1 MIITVLDYGL
11 GKLQII
17 KIIKEHLDMDLPE
30 IKDLFSSCPF
40 QLNVDDAIKA
50 IKLKDALVRNGCKV
64 SCTSETDD
72 INYGELSTKNLQ
84 LLAEEC
90 DGKACLELSKRY
102 AHGTTLLQC
111 DKERSKELRRL
122 GMLYLY
128 GSTVS
133 PEFEEEKQAYRSIF
147 LDENG
152 KPYID
157 WKSKSEQMK
166 KLFVNI
172 ETLSERYNDLAS
184 NNDNTQGV
192 LSKLV
197 RPEEVEMAP
206 KFFSKWFNIVLAIS
220 LIAILIHPII
230 VFIVLAWRY
239 YSIKKK
245 KEKYKKY
252 LEDLQNYKNEKSR
265 LSIENAKEEREVASA
280 LANVQDALYDGL
292 NVGLSIPLNKD
303 TITRNTYIEFGE
315 ELKKLFD
322 LNDKAM
328 LKNDPVSKIV
338 ANKRYYDAKLRFF
351 YTYSLRAET
360 ELDEVYNYYQE
371 IIQKSASTGDSDL
384 LRKDDLP
391 FIKQHDAEMSQDL
404 SEIKTMLDDDR
415 LANVMSELGYVQGHE
430 TSTFGGLWTDEK
442 KLTDK
447 SNELKK
453 LYDVAKY
460 EYEEITDSNKKINYW
475 LDYVRAYAYRNIY
488 LGAELINIVRSSNGG
503 RTLATQK
510 DGIDVSMQSF
520 DLQEVTINDASVD
533 LDAHINKTV
542 DMFTHALRNKQSRK
556 WMKSNPKMAM
566 GAAALTFVGGALL
579 DKLDKHTQLV
589 EEHTEFQK
597 NLISNIKVMTEG
609 YEEGKA
615 SSLRAIE
622 IIRAIAKANKGFMAV
637 YEPLREKYLENGEPL
652 TMLDMQAIAKA
663 TKDYKIISD
672 SKLKNK

>member
-1 MIITVLDYGL
+1 MILTVLDSGSAKMQTL
-11 GKLQII
+11 MII
-17 KIIKEHLDMDLPE
+17 RDHLNLELNEIKEL
-30 IKDLFSSCPF
+30 SSLSTF
-40 QLNVDDAIKA
+40 QLNVDDVAKTIGLEVALIK
-50 IKLKDALVRNGCKV
+50 NGCKV
-64 SCTSETDD
+64 RCIADSDD
-72 INYGELSTKNLQ
+72 INYESVSTKNLQ
-84 LLAEEC
+84 FMVEEC
-90 DGKACLELSKRY
+90 DANACFELSKRY
-102 AHGTTLLQC
+102 AHGTILLKC

-122 GMLYLY
+122 GMLYRY
-128 GSTVS
+128 GSTIS
-133 PEFEEEKQAYRSIF
+133 PEFEEEKQAYKSVF

-157 WKSKSEQMK
+157 WQAKSEQME
-166 KLFVNI
+166 KLLDNF
-172 ETLSERYNDLAS
+172 ETLVERYNDIAS
-184 NNDNTQGV
+184 DNDKTQRM
-192 LSKLV
+192 LSDLS
-197 RPEEVEMAP
+197 RPVEVKEAP
-206 KFFSKWFNIVLAIS
+206 KFFSKWFTVIFVIS
-220 LIAILIHPII
+220 LIFILTNLLI
-230 VFIVLAWRY
+230 VFITLVCRY
-239 YSIKKK
+239 WIVKKK
-245 KEKYKKY
+245 KEKYNKY
-252 LEDLQNYKNEKSR
+252 LEDLQNYKTEKSR
-265 LSIENAKEEREVASA
+265 LTIANAKEEREVASV
-280 LANVQDALYDGL
+280 LANVQDVLYDGL

-303 TITRNTYIEFGE
+303 IITRNTYIELFE
-315 ELKKLFD
+315 ELKKLFA
-322 LNDKAM
+322 LNGKAM
-328 LKNDPVSKIV
+328 LKNNSVSKIF
-338 ANKRYYDAKLRFF
+338 ADKRYYDAKLRFF

-371 IIQKSASTGDSDL
+371 KIQKSASTGDSDL

-391 FIKQHDAEMSQDL
+391 FVKQHNAEMSQDL

-415 LANVMSELGYVQGHE
+415 LANVMSEIGYVQGQE

-453 LYDVAKY
+453 LYDVAKF
-460 EYEEITDSNKKINYW
+460 EYEELTDSNKKINYW

-520 DLQEVTINDASVD
+520 DLQEVTINDTSVD

-542 DMFTHALRNKQSRK
+542 DVFTHALMHKQSRK

-637 YEPLREKYLENGEPL
+637 YEPLREKCLENGEPL
-652 TMLDMQAIAKA
+652 TMQDMQAIAKA
-663 TKDYKIISD
+663 TKDYKNISD

>member
-64 SCTSETDD
+64 SCTSEPDD

-157 WKSKSEQMK
+157 WKIKSEQMK

-206 KFFSKWFNIVLAIS
+206 KFFSKWFNIVFAIS

-239 YSIKKK
+239 YSVKRK
-245 KEKYKKY
+245 KEKYNKY
-252 LEDLQNYKNEKSR
+252 LQDLQVYRNEKSR

-404 SEIKTMLDDDR
+404 FEIKTMLDDDR
-415 LANVMSELGYVQGHE
+415 LANVMSELGYVQGQE

-520 DLQEVTINDASVD
+520 DLQEVTNNDASVD

-542 DMFTHALRNKQSRK
+542 NMFTHALRNK
-556 WMKSNPKMAM
+556 
-566 GAAALTFVGGALL
+566 
-579 DKLDKHTQLV
+579 
-589 EEHTEFQK
+589 
-597 NLISNIKVMTEG
+597 
-609 YEEGKA
+609 
-615 SSLRAIE
+615 
-622 IIRAIAKANKGFMAV
+622 
-637 YEPLREKYLENGEPL
+637 
-652 TMLDMQAIAKA
+652 
-663 TKDYKIISD
+663 
-672 SKLKNK
+672 

>member
-1 MIITVLDYGL
+1 MTITVLDYGL
-11 GKLQII
+11 GQLSTVNII
-17 KIIKEHLDMDLPE
+17 LDYLDSD
-30 IKDLFSSCPF
+30 IKDMIKQTSSCPF
-40 QLNVDDAIKA
+40 QLNVDDAINA
-50 IKLKDALVRNGCKV
+50 IKLKEALIRNGCNV
-64 SCTSETDD
+64 SCTSEPDEL
-72 INYGELSTKNLQ
+72 NYEDVSTKNLQ
-84 LLAEEC
+84 LMAEEC

-111 DKERSKELRRL
+111 DRERSKELRRL

-133 PEFEEEKQAYRSIF
+133 PEFEEEKQNYKSVF

-152 KPYID
+152 KLCID
-157 WKSKSEQMK
+157 WQIKSELMK

-172 ETLSERYNDLAS
+172 ESLTEKYNDLAS
-184 NNDNTQGV
+184 NNDNTQSV

-197 RPEEVEMAP
+197 RPEEVKEAP
-206 KFFSKWFNIVLAIS
+206 KFFSKWFTIVSIISVIILFIQPLIVL
-220 LIAILIHPII
+220 II
-230 VFIVLAWRY
+230 FAWRY

-245 KEKYKKY
+245 KEKYNKF

-265 LSIENAKEEREVASA
+265 LTIENAKEERDVASA
-280 LANVQDALYDGL
+280 FANVKDALYDGL
-292 NVGLSIPLNKD
+292 NNGLSIPLNKD
-303 TITRNTYIEFGE
+303 VINRDTYIELFE

-328 LKNDPVSKIV
+328 LKDNPVSKIV
-338 ANKRYYDAKLRFF
+338 AGKRYYDAKLRFF

-360 ELDEVYNYYQE
+360 ELDEVYDYYQE
-371 IIQKSASTGDSDL
+371 KIQKSASTGDPDL

-391 FIKQHDAEMSQDL
+391 FVKQHNAEMSQDL
-404 SEIKTMLDDDR
+404 SEIKSMLEDDR
-415 LANVMSELGYVQGHE
+415 LANVMSKLGYVQGQE
-430 TSTFGGLWTDEK
+430 TSSYGGLWIDEK

-460 EYEEITDSNKKINYW
+460 EYEELNDSNTKINYW

-488 LGAELINIVRSSNGG
+488 LGAELINIVRSGNGG

-510 DGIDVSMQSF
+510 DCIEVSMQSF

-542 DMFTHALRNKQSRK
+542 DAFSHALMNKQTRK
-556 WMKSNPKMAM
+556 WMKSNPKMTM
-566 GAAALTFVGGALL
+566 GAAALTFVGSALL

-589 EEHTEFQK
+589 EEHREFQK
-597 NLISNIKVMTEG
+597 NIISNIKVMTEG

-637 YEPLREKYLENGEPL
+637 YEPLREKYLENGESL
-652 TMLDMQAIAKA
+652 TLHDIQAIAKA
-663 TKDYKIISD
+663 TQDYKNISN
-672 SKLKNK
+672 SKL

>member
-1 MIITVLDYGL
+1 MIINVLDYGL
-11 GKLQII
+11 GKLQTV
-17 KIIKEHLDMDLPE
+17 KIIMEHLNME
-30 IKDLFSSCPF
+30 FNKISNSCPI
-40 QLNVDDAIKA
+40 QLDVDDTIKA
-50 IKLKDALVRNGCKV
+50 IKLKEALIRNGCNI
-64 SCTSETDD
+64 SCTSEPDD
-72 INYGELSTKNLQ
+72 INYEEISTKNLQ
-84 LLAEEC
+84 FMVEEC

-111 DKERSKELRRL
+111 DKEHSRELRRL

-133 PEFEEEKQAYRSIF
+133 PEFEEEKQVYKSVL

-152 KPYID
+152 KPYKD
-157 WKSKSEQMK
+157 WQTKSEQMK

-172 ETLSERYNDLAS
+172 ESLTEKYNDLAS
-184 NNDNTQGV
+184 NNNSTQST
-192 LSKLV
+192 LSKLA
-197 RPEEVEMAP
+197 RPGEVKEAP
-206 KFFSKWFNIVLAIS
+206 KFFSKWFTIVFVIS
-220 LIAILIHPII
+220 LILII
-230 VFIVLAWRY
+230 VTPLIVIFILVWRY
-239 YSIKKK
+239 FSIKKK

-265 LSIENAKEEREVASA
+265 LTIKNAKEEREVASVF
-280 LANVQDALYDGL
+280 ANVKDALFDGL

-303 TITRNTYIEFGE
+303 IIKRDTYIELFE

-322 LNDKAM
+322 LYVKAM
-328 LKNDPVSKIV
+328 LKNNSVSKIV
-338 ANKRYYDAKLRFF
+338 ADKRYYDAKLRFF

-360 ELDEVYNYYQE
+360 ELDEVYDHYQE
-371 IIQKSASTGDSDL
+371 KIQKSAFTGDSDL

-391 FIKQHDAEMSQDL
+391 FIKQHNAEMSQDL

-415 LANVMSELGYVQGHE
+415 LVNVMSELGYVQGQE
-430 TSTFGGLWTDEK
+430 TSSFGGLWIDEK
-442 KLTDK
+442 KLTEQ
-447 SNELKK
+447 SSELKK

-460 EYEEITDSNKKINYW
+460 EYEELTDSNRKINYW

-488 LGAELINIVRSSNGG
+488 LGAELINIVRSNNAG

-520 DLQEVTINDASVD
+520 DLQEVTINDASVN
-533 LDAHINKTV
+533 LDVHINKTI
-542 DMFTHALRNKQSRK
+542 DTFTHALMNKQTRK
-556 WMKSNPKMAM
+556 WMKSNPKMTM
-566 GAAALTFVGGALL
+566 GATALTFVGSALL

-589 EEHTEFQK
+589 DEHREFQK
-597 NLISNIKVMTEG
+597 SIISNIKVMTEG

-637 YEPLREKYLENGEPL
+637 YEPLREKYLEDGEPL
-652 TMLDMQAIAKA
+652 TLQDMKAIRDA
-663 TKDYKIISD
+663 TRDYKNISD

>member
-30 IKDLFSSCPF
+30 IKNLFSSCPF

-64 SCTSETDD
+64 SCTSEPDD
-72 INYGELSTKNLQ
+72 INYGELSTKDLQ

-133 PEFEEEKQAYRSIF
+133 PEFEEEKQVYRSIF

-157 WKSKSEQMK
+157 WKIKSEQMK

-206 KFFSKWFNIVLAIS
+206 KFFSKWFNIVFAIS

-239 YSIKKK
+239 YSVKRK
-245 KEKYKKY
+245 KEKYNKY
-252 LEDLQNYKNEKSR
+252 LQDLQVYRNEKSR

-415 LANVMSELGYVQGHE
+415 LANVMSELGYVQGQE

-520 DLQEVTINDASVD
+520 DLQEVTINDTSVD

-542 DMFTHALRNKQSRK
+542 DVFTHALMHKQSRK

-637 YEPLREKYLENGEPL
+637 YEPLREKCLENGELL
-652 TMLDMQAIAKA
+652 TMQDMQAIAKA
-663 TKDYKIISD
+663 TNDYKNISD
-672 SKLKNK
+672 SKLKK

>member
-50 IKLKDALVRNGCKV
+50 INLKDALVRNGCKV
-64 SCTSETDD
+64 SCTSEPDD

-157 WKSKSEQMK
+157 WKIKSEQMK

-172 ETLSERYNDLAS
+172 ETLSERYNELAS

-206 KFFSKWFNIVLAIS
+206 KFFSKWFNIVFAIS
-220 LIAILIHPII
+220 LIAIKIHPII

-239 YSIKKK
+239 YSVKRK
-245 KEKYKKY
+245 KEKYNKY
-252 LEDLQNYKNEKSR
+252 LQDLQVYRNEKSR

-315 ELKKLFD
+315 ELKKLFN

-360 ELDEVYNYYQE
+360 ELDEVYNYY
-371 IIQKSASTGDSDL
+371 
-384 LRKDDLP
+384 
-391 FIKQHDAEMSQDL
+391 
-404 SEIKTMLDDDR
+404 
-415 LANVMSELGYVQGHE
+415 
-430 TSTFGGLWTDEK
+430 
-442 KLTDK
+442 
-447 SNELKK
+447 
-453 LYDVAKY
+453 
-460 EYEEITDSNKKINYW
+460 
-475 LDYVRAYAYRNIY
+475 
-488 LGAELINIVRSSNGG
+488 
-503 RTLATQK
+503 
-510 DGIDVSMQSF
+510 
-520 DLQEVTINDASVD
+520 
-533 LDAHINKTV
+533 
-542 DMFTHALRNKQSRK
+542 
-556 WMKSNPKMAM
+556 
-566 GAAALTFVGGALL
+566 
-579 DKLDKHTQLV
+579 
-589 EEHTEFQK
+589 
-597 NLISNIKVMTEG
+597 
-609 YEEGKA
+609 
-615 SSLRAIE
+615 
-622 IIRAIAKANKGFMAV
+622 
-637 YEPLREKYLENGEPL
+637 
-652 TMLDMQAIAKA
+652 
-663 TKDYKIISD
+663 
-672 SKLKNK
+672 

>member
-30 IKDLFSSCPF
+30 IKNLFSSCPF

-64 SCTSETDD
+64 SCTSEPDD
-72 INYGELSTKNLQ
+72 INYGELSTKDLQ

-133 PEFEEEKQAYRSIF
+133 PEFEEEKQVYRSIF

-157 WKSKSEQMK
+157 WKIKSEQMK

-239 YSIKKK
+239 YSVKRK
-245 KEKYKKY
+245 KEKYNKY
-252 LEDLQNYKNEKSR
+252 LQDLQVYRNEKSR

-415 LANVMSELGYVQGHE
+415 LANVMSELGYVQGQE

-556 WMKSNPKMAM
+556 WVNMSTCLP
-566 GAAALTFVGGALL
+566 
-579 DKLDKHTQLV
+579 
-589 EEHTEFQK
+589 
-597 NLISNIKVMTEG
+597 
-609 YEEGKA
+609 
-615 SSLRAIE
+615 
-622 IIRAIAKANKGFMAV
+622 
-637 YEPLREKYLENGEPL
+637 
-652 TMLDMQAIAKA
+652 ML
-663 TKDYKIISD
+663 
-672 SKLKNK
+672 

>member
-1 MIITVLDYGL
+1 MTITVLDYGL
-11 GKLQII
+11 GQLSTVNII
-17 KIIKEHLDMDLPE
+17 LDYLDSD
-30 IKDLFSSCPF
+30 IKDMIKQTSSCPF
-40 QLNVDDAIKA
+40 QLNVDDAINA
-50 IKLKDALVRNGCKV
+50 IKLKEALIRNGCNV
-64 SCTSETDD
+64 SCTSEPDEL
-72 INYGELSTKNLQ
+72 NYEDVSTKNLQ
-84 LLAEEC
+84 LMAEEC

-111 DKERSKELRRL
+111 DRERSKELRRL

-133 PEFEEEKQAYRSIF
+133 PEFEEEKQNYKSVF

-152 KPYID
+152 KLCID
-157 WKSKSEQMK
+157 WQIKSELMK

-172 ETLSERYNDLAS
+172 ESLTEKYNDLAS
-184 NNDNTQGV
+184 NNDNTQSV

-197 RPEEVEMAP
+197 RPEEVKEAP
-206 KFFSKWFNIVLAIS
+206 KFFSKWFTIVSIISVIILFIQPLIVL
-220 LIAILIHPII
+220 II
-230 VFIVLAWRY
+230 FAWRY

-245 KEKYKKY
+245 KEKYNKF

-265 LSIENAKEEREVASA
+265 LTIENAKEERDVASA
-280 LANVQDALYDGL
+280 FANVKDALYDGL
-292 NVGLSIPLNKD
+292 NNGLSIPLNKD
-303 TITRNTYIEFGE
+303 VINKDTYIELFE

-328 LKNDPVSKIV
+328 LKDNPVSKIV
-338 ANKRYYDAKLRFF
+338 AGKRYYDAKLRFF

-360 ELDEVYNYYQE
+360 ELDEVYDYYQGK
-371 IIQKSASTGDSDL
+371 IQKSASTGDPDL

-391 FIKQHDAEMSQDL
+391 FVKQHNAEMSQDL
-404 SEIKTMLDDDR
+404 SEIKSMLEDDR
-415 LANVMSELGYVQGHE
+415 LANVMSKLGYIQGQE
-430 TSTFGGLWTDEK
+430 TSSYGGLWIDEK

-460 EYEEITDSNKKINYW
+460 EYEELNDSNTKINYW

-488 LGAELINIVRSSNGG
+488 LGAELINIVRSGNGG

-510 DGIDVSMQSF
+510 DCIDVSMQSF

-542 DMFTHALRNKQSRK
+542 DAFSHALMNKQTRK
-556 WMKSNPKMAM
+556 WMKSNPKMTM
-566 GAAALTFVGGALL
+566 GAAALTFVGSALL

-589 EEHTEFQK
+589 EEHREFQK
-597 NLISNIKVMTEG
+597 NIISNIKVMTEG

-637 YEPLREKYLENGEPL
+637 YEPLREKYLENGESL
-652 TMLDMQAIAKA
+652 TLHDIQAIAKA
-663 TKDYKIISD
+663 TQDYKNISN
-672 SKLKNK
+672 SKL

>member
-30 IKDLFSSCPF
+30 IKNLFSSCPF

-64 SCTSETDD
+64 SCTSEPDD
-72 INYGELSTKNLQ
+72 INYGELSTKDLQ

-133 PEFEEEKQAYRSIF
+133 PEFEEEKQVYRSIF

-157 WKSKSEQMK
+157 WKIKSEQMK

-206 KFFSKWFNIVLAIS
+206 KFFSKWFNIVFAIS

-239 YSIKKK
+239 YSVKRK
-245 KEKYKKY
+245 KEKYNKY
-252 LEDLQNYKNEKSR
+252 LQDLQVYRNEKSR

-371 IIQKSASTGDSDL
+371 IIQKSAFTGDSDL

-415 LANVMSELGYVQGHE
+415 LANVMSELGYVQGQE

-520 DLQEVTINDASVD
+520 DLQEVTINDTSVD

-542 DMFTHALRNKQSRK
+542 DMFTHALMHKQSRK

-637 YEPLREKYLENGEPL
+637 YEPLREKCLENGELL
-652 TMLDMQAIAKA
+652 TMQDMQAIAKA
-663 TKDYKIISD
+663 TNDYKNISD
-672 SKLKNK
+672 SKLKK

>member
-30 IKDLFSSCPF
+30 IKNLFSSCPF

-64 SCTSETDD
+64 SCTSEPDD
-72 INYGELSTKNLQ
+72 INYGELSTKDLQ

-133 PEFEEEKQAYRSIF
+133 PEFEEEKQVYRSIF

-157 WKSKSEQMK
+157 WKIKSEQMK

-206 KFFSKWFNIVLAIS
+206 KFFSKWFNIVFAIS

-239 YSIKKK
+239 YSVKRK
-245 KEKYKKY
+245 KEKYNKY
-252 LEDLQNYKNEKSR
+252 LQDLQVYRNEKSR

-371 IIQKSASTGDSDL
+371 IIQKSAFTGDSDL

-415 LANVMSELGYVQGHE
+415 LANVMSELGYVQGQE

-542 DMFTHALRNKQSRK
+542 DMFTHALRNNQSR
-556 WMKSNPKMAM
+556 
-566 GAAALTFVGGALL
+566 
-579 DKLDKHTQLV
+579 
-589 EEHTEFQK
+589 
-597 NLISNIKVMTEG
+597 
-609 YEEGKA
+609 
-615 SSLRAIE
+615 
-622 IIRAIAKANKGFMAV
+622 
-637 YEPLREKYLENGEPL
+637 
-652 TMLDMQAIAKA
+652 
-663 TKDYKIISD
+663 
-672 SKLKNK
+672 

>member
-1 MIITVLDYGL
+1 MELYPLTMCYFIERTQ
-11 GKLQII
+11 K
-17 KIIKEHLDMDLPE
+17 
-30 IKDLFSSCPF
+30 
-40 QLNVDDAIKA
+40 
-50 IKLKDALVRNGCKV
+50 
-64 SCTSETDD
+64 CT
-72 INYGELSTKNLQ
+72 
-84 LLAEEC
+84 
-90 DGKACLELSKRY
+90 
-102 AHGTTLLQC
+102 
-111 DKERSKELRRL
+111 
-122 GMLYLY
+122 
-128 GSTVS
+128 
-133 PEFEEEKQAYRSIF
+133 
-147 LDENG
+147 
-152 KPYID
+152 
-157 WKSKSEQMK
+157 
-166 KLFVNI
+166 KLF
-172 ETLSERYNDLAS
+172 
-184 NNDNTQGV
+184 
-192 LSKLV
+192 
-197 RPEEVEMAP
+197 
-206 KFFSKWFNIVLAIS
+206 FN
-220 LIAILIHPII
+220 H
-230 VFIVLAWRY
+230 Y
-239 YSIKKK
+239 
-245 KEKYKKY
+245 
-252 LEDLQNYKNEKSR
+252 
-265 LSIENAKEEREVASA
+265 
-280 LANVQDALYDGL
+280 
-292 NVGLSIPLNKD
+292 
-303 TITRNTYIEFGE
+303 
-315 ELKKLFD
+315 
-322 LNDKAM
+322 
-328 LKNDPVSKIV
+328 
-338 ANKRYYDAKLRFF
+338 LRFF

-371 IIQKSASTGDSDL
+371 KIHKSASTGDSDL

-391 FIKQHDAEMSQDL
+391 FVKQHNAEMSQDL

-415 LANVMSELGYVQGHE
+415 LANVMSEIGYVQGQE

-460 EYEEITDSNKKINYW
+460 EYEELTDSNKKINYW

-503 RTLATQK
+503 RMLATQK

-520 DLQEVTINDASVD
+520 DLQEVTINDTSVD

-542 DMFTHALRNKQSRK
+542 DMFTHALMHKQSRK

-637 YEPLREKYLENGEPL
+637 YEPLREKCLENGELL
-652 TMLDMQAIAKA
+652 TMQDMQAIAKA
-663 TKDYKIISD
+663 TNDYKNISD